1 MAVVDTN
8 WKIFLSPDSNLP
20 PDAHFL
26 VKGGDEGDKKI
37 AAHKFLL
44 AGTSSVFHS
53 LFFGPLKDNVKE
65 VEEVEN
71 TTPEA
76 FDTMINYIYRLPG
89 EETFN
94 LSTCPQK
101 LFELFELAE
110 RYQIPKLKTVTASAL
125 ETLDIS
131 RENMM
136 FTATVAQKY
145 KEIFGDL
152 SKKLLLKCL
161 EFLFQMTRGAGD
173 ILALIMETKDSFPE
187 ANMGIFQE
195 LTEAAN
201 EILQVPGMSN

>member
-20 PDAHFL
+20 PDVYFR

-53 LFFGPLKDNVKE
+53 LFFGQLKDNVKE

-101 LFELFELAE
+101 PFELFELAE

-131 RENMM
+131 RESMI
-136 FTATVAQKY
+136 FTATVALKY